1 MIAFMIGINA
11 QLIFDFNYKS
21 NLEDWRVVDDVV
33 MGGKSSG
40 KFKLSPDGYGVFE
53 GNISLANNGGFSS
66 VRHQFKQIKVNKSS
80 KIILRIKGDGKKYQ
94 FRVKD
99 KLDNYYSYITDF
111 KTTGEWQNLEISLKS
126 MYPSFRGRRLDLPN
140 FSQNHIEEITF
151 LVANKKNENFKLLID
166 IIELI

>member
-1 MIAFMIGINA
+1 
-11 QLIFDFNYKS
+11 
-21 NLEDWRVVDDVV
+21 
-33 MGGKSSG
+33 
-40 KFKLSPDGYGVFE
+40 
-53 GNISLANNGGFSS
+53 
-66 VRHQFKQIKVNKSS
+66 
-80 KIILRIKGDGKKYQ
+80 
-94 FRVKD
+94 
-99 KLDNYYSYITDF
+99 LDNYYSYITDF